1 MDEEDDSTLSNL
13 FKSRLR
19 RASAHADHSVH
30 SSAAKRRHSMNRKA
44 VEKSQRGKGMKSS
57 ALQSLAIGDLVWAK
71 TSPVTWRPS
80 KVKGFRGPLISILFF
95 GSNKTRWFNSSD
107 ILPFEETYP
116 RMVRRVKA
124 KLSYEIDFALD
135 ELERNTAVGLKC
147 CCSVSAADDDGSLA
161 VKRGFNPQEISC
173 FVLDKAVSP
182 QVVEDEIATVVRVS
196 AALNAFRYGVVVCNT
211 SEVDEG
217 FCAEGVLDFVLHM
230 AVNRRVDDKAVAQL
244 YAFRRFTSVKP
255 AWFYQLDWEFEDDSL
270 ESRTIE
276 DCTSE
281 DELYHG
287 RTREPEVDVSIKPQE
302 ECDLLDVNFK
312 QEVREMCVI
321 NMVDFTILDTDKK
334 HESLIYNQHQ
344 MDMDGG
350 QSAGRDTYRNTRE
363 GRILHSCTE
372 DASLMS
378 EIDANITSSNAI
390 CASVHSELVSSSHNI
405 QVGEEVTSYRSILP
419 NIEKTAG
426 EGDTSMPVHSD
437 KCNPAEI
444 KSSAENLSLRTV
456 PLYRGQLHS
465 LPINKCSVFSPI
477 EVLNF
482 AIKPQSSPEVCFNTS
497 NAAQCIASIPEMAP
511 FAETALHISANT
523 RKISEP
529 LSFEN
534 YKSPRTSL
542 PCSETISPSATLVC
556 ESKSAIKFQV
566 SNQNHP
572 RHASRPHS
580 RNQQHNRHLESNSKA
595 FYISPLVRNGLRSTK
610 TRLKSLDDNSHRKS
624 SVLLNMKFPM
634 DYTLPTKEQ
643 LEKKFSVFGPLD
655 HTRTKVFFY
664 TGVGQVVFLHQA
676 DAVVAYKYLTRKKIF
691 GQANVRFWFY
701 KYENCG
707 TGSSNLSGAVHSS
720 LNLKSCLEKSCTPE
734 LVDNTKNCRVRYT
747 V

>member
-1 MDEEDDSTLSNL
+1 MDEEDESTLSNL

-19 RASAHADHSVH
+19 RASPHADHSVH
-30 SSAAKRRHSMNRKA
+30 SSAAKSRSPKNREALK
-44 VEKSQRGKGMKSS
+44 KNQRGKGMKSS

-71 TSPVTWRPS
+71 ASTVTWRPS

-95 GSNKTRWFNSSD
+95 GSNTIRWFNSSD
-107 ILPFEETYP
+107 ILRFEETYP
-116 RMVRRVKA
+116 RMVRMVKA
-124 KLSYEIDFALD
+124 KLSYEIDLALD
-135 ELERNTAVGLKC
+135 ELARNTAVGLKC
-147 CCSVSAADDDGSLA
+147 CCSVSAGNDDGFLA
-161 VKRGFNPQEISC
+161 VKMGFNPQEISC

-182 QVVEDEIATVVRVS
+182 QVVEGEIATVVRVS

-230 AVNRRVDDKAVAQL
+230 AVNRCVDDKAVSQL

-281 DELYHG
+281 DDLYHG
-287 RTREPEVDVSIKPQE
+287 RTREPEVDLSIKPQE
-302 ECDLLDVNFK
+302 ECDSLDVNFN

-321 NMVDFTILDTDKK
+321 NMVDFTILNTDEKY
-334 HESLIYNQHQ
+334 ESLIYNHHQ
-344 MDMDGG
+344 MDMNEGT
-350 QSAGRDTYRNTRE
+350 SAARDTYRNT
-363 GRILHSCTE
+363 SDST
-372 DASLMS
+372 
-378 EIDANITSSNAI
+378 
-390 CASVHSELVSSSHNI
+390 HNV
-405 QVGEEVTSYRSILP
+405 QVGEESTSYRSIVP
-419 NIEKTAG
+419 NLEKTTG
-426 EGDTSMPVHSD
+426 EGDTRLPVHSD
-437 KCNPAEI
+437 KCKPVEI

-465 LPINKCSVFSPI
+465 LPINKCSAFPPI

-482 AIKPQSSPEVCFNTS
+482 AIKPQSSPEM
-497 NAAQCIASIPEMAP
+497 AQCIALIPEMAP

-529 LSFEN
+529 LSSE
-534 YKSPRTSL
+534 YYQSP
-542 PCSETISPSATLVC
+542 
-556 ESKSAIKFQV
+556 ESKSAIKFQFG
-566 SNQNHP
+566 NQNHP
-572 RHASRPHS
+572 R
-580 RNQQHNRHLESNSKA
+580 RHRRLESNSKA
-595 FYISPLVRNGLRSTK
+595 FYISPLVRNGLRSP
-610 TRLKSLDDNSHRKS
+610 LDDNSLRKS

-676 DAVVAYKYLTRKKIF
+676 DALVAYKYLRRKKIF

-701 KYENCG
+701 KYENCRK
-707 TGSSNLSGAVHSS
+707 GSIKNLERQ
-720 LNLKSCLEKSCTPE
+720 N
-734 LVDNTKNCRVRYT
+734 
-747 V
+747 